1 MFNRLEQLV
10 KRYNELN
17 EKLSD
22 PKVIADNL
30 LFQKLSKESSDLVE
44 PVKTYR
50 QYQSIQKH
58 IHQNKELV
66 AHEKDAEIQQM
77 AKEELP
83 ELETNLKTLEEKL
96 KILLLPKDPH
106 DDKNVFLEIRAGT
119 GGDEAALFA
128 SDLFRMY
135 SKYAESLGWKIEIV
149 DSSSTGIGGL
159 KEIIVQ
165 VNGKMVYSDLKYE
178 SGIHRVQRVPET
190 EQQGRVHTSAVT
202 VAVLPEPDEV
212 EVQIDEKDLRID
224 TYSAGGPGGQHVN
237 KTQSAVRITHI
248 PTNLVVTCQ
257 DDRSQHKNKAR
268 AMKVLKVRLY
278 DKMLQEQQA
287 VMAKTRKGMVGSGDR
302 SEKIRTYNFPQNRL
316 TDHRI
321 GLTLYQLDKIM
332 DGHLEEVI
340 PPLRTHFQTEALKS
354 DKG

>member
-135 SKYAESLGWKIEIV
+135 SKYAESLGW
-149 DSSSTGIGGL
+149 
-159 KEIIVQ
+159 
-165 VNGKMVYSDLKYE
+165 
-178 SGIHRVQRVPET
+178 
-190 EQQGRVHTSAVT
+190 
-202 VAVLPEPDEV
+202 
-212 EVQIDEKDLRID
+212 
-224 TYSAGGPGGQHVN
+224 
-237 KTQSAVRITHI
+237 
-248 PTNLVVTCQ
+248 
-257 DDRSQHKNKAR
+257 
-268 AMKVLKVRLY
+268 
-278 DKMLQEQQA
+278 
-287 VMAKTRKGMVGSGDR
+287 
-302 SEKIRTYNFPQNRL
+302 
-316 TDHRI
+316 
-321 GLTLYQLDKIM
+321 
-332 DGHLEEVI
+332 
-340 PPLRTHFQTEALKS
+340 
-354 DKG
+354 